1 MRRTILWIDD
11 FDNHSSH
18 IRKRDGNKSDIEKYF
33 RIFAPAYRRQ
43 VVIKDRFYDALSYI
57 FECYGEFDCVILD
70 IDLNRNFGAIDRDD
84 GVWKRFFSCISI
96 PEKLKEDE
104 KRQTAGYILDEATG
118 DITGKTTAE
127 ELSRNAGFYLVI
139 LLLTLGFPKERIIL
153 FSAFGDQ
160 DPRVI
165 GWKKK
170 FRQASLC
177 PPRLV
182 DKGVD
187 WQNQEHQV
195 LNARLDKLYDYEK
208 QGYYFLRKLLFDVSA
223 VAEESYRK
231 NGKDDSHTSLFNERV
246 REKDKRLGK
255 ERVKELFDCLV
266 SSFSVYRPA
275 DTQAASF
282 LYQSMKQFSEP
293 FEADFSPQHN
303 DSEYRIVKLFRNW
316 SSHAKFG
323 EDQAMRQEDFM
334 LLFLIESSLLLNRDQ
349 NGGQAPNSGQ
359 EFRKILAD
367 IPFEK
372 EDVGQICDVIYKN
385 AWDICRRENEKQQ
398 KLKELYIPYNMSD
411 VLHKLGNKKTSEYP
425 MKYEYL
431 WMAFICS
438 CFEKQILHNKDKSIS
453 VRFSQKNDLSDTDRI
468 FMEIAY
474 QAWKGRR
481 NGS

>member
-1 MRRTILWIDD
+1 M
-11 FDNHSSH
+11 
-18 IRKRDGNKSDIEKYF
+18 
-33 RIFAPAYRRQ
+33 
-43 VVIKDRFYDALSYI
+43 
-57 FECYGEFDCVILD
+57 
-70 IDLNRNFGAIDRDD
+70 
-84 GVWKRFFSCISI
+84 
-96 PEKLKEDE
+96 
-104 KRQTAGYILDEATG
+104 
-118 DITGKTTAE
+118 
-127 ELSRNAGFYLVI
+127 
-139 LLLTLGFPKERIIL
+139 
-153 FSAFGDQ
+153 
-160 DPRVI
+160 
-165 GWKKK
+165 
-170 FRQASLC
+170 
-177 PPRLV
+177 
-182 DKGVD
+182 D

-372 EDVGQICDVIYKN
+372 EDVGKICDVIYKN